1 MPVLL
6 ECMRR
11 KGFFSA
17 GEPPAIRLAAAKA
30 LAAIGT
36 PEAVIALQKAVD
48 AEPKGEE
55 RETLRRLMDRP
66 VEL

>member
-1 MPVLL
+1 
-6 ECMRR
+6 MRR
-11 KGFFSA
+11 KGFFGG

-36 PEAVIALQKAVD
+36 PEARAALQKAAE

-55 RETLRRLMDRP
+55 RETLVRLLDRP
-66 VEL
+66 AAP

>member
-1 MPVLL
+1 MHAP
-6 ECMRR
+6 E
-11 KGFFSA
+11 GFFSA
-17 GEPPAIRLAAAKA
+17 GEPPAVRMAAAKA
-30 LAAIGT
+30 LAALGT
-36 PEAVIALQKAVD
+36 PEAAAALQRAAD